1 MKTTIISIFLGVI
14 ILLSSES
21 AFSSNEKPLDA
32 PKKATLSGKVI
43 DKKTGESLVGALI
56 SIKGTDI
63 KIYSDLEGNFN
74 ISNIEPGSYSLEINY
89 ISYAKTEIQNIGLS
103 EGETSTLKIDILPN

>member
-1 MKTTIISIFLGVI
+1 MKQAIISIFASII
-14 ILLSSES
+14 ILISSS
-21 AFSSNEKPLDA
+21 TAFCSNEKPLET

-43 DKKTGESLVGALI
+43 DKNTGECLVGALI

-89 ISYAKTEIQNIGLS
+89 ISYAKTEIQNVGLNA
-103 EGETSTLKIDILPN
+103 GETSTLKIDILPN

>member
-1 MKTTIISIFLGVI
+1 M
-14 ILLSSES
+14 LSSAT
-21 AFSSNEKPLDA
+21 AFSSNEKPLVS

-74 ISNIEPGSYSLEINY
+74 ISNIEPGNYSIEINY
-89 ISYAKTEIQNIGLS
+89 ISYTKTEIQNVGLNA
-103 EGETSTLKIDILPN
+103 GEIANLKIDILPN